1 MSPSKADVRRAS
13 TVRLHSD
20 CGVSLPRLSV
30 RATVSAAASLYH
42 ILSLEPP
49 QKASLAR
56 ALCLDVDNLESL
68 RVLFATRHTSKS
80 RDSSPILPGF
90 KQRDDDSLILLPPTS
105 RFPTQALT
113 PFGAL
118 LYAISS
124 GLQSIPLPF
133 QAQDVMNGVD
143 VKRFVRYFYDPPPK
157 YDDLSGTSIWLLG
170 KEYQPAPPK
179 PVTTTD
185 HDDVVEVESSTDSHD
200 PSDASALSSTTDQP
214 TQQQPHEPQ
223 SQNTSSFDDAQHVT
237 GGNNLPSLSND
248 PSDRGWPITFLDD
261 FESRI
266 WMTYRSNFT
275 PIPRSQEPGSSVSL
289 SLSVR
294 LRNLTERDGF
304 SSDTGWGCMIRSGQS
319 LLANA
324 LVMLHLGR
332 DWRRP
337 HTYTNRTSSPSSD
350 PYVDPPPFT
359 QTQGEASILSLFAD
373 SPLAPFSIHRF
384 VQHGASACGTHPGQW
399 FGPSATA
406 SCIKELSAECAAA
419 GLRVYVTPSASEV
432 YEDKFRNI
440 ARASATDL
448 SIRPTLILLGIR
460 LGLDR
465 ITPVYHEALKSSL
478 TYPQSIGIAG
488 GRPSSSHYFI
498 GCQGDLFFYL
508 DPHETR
514 PALQH
519 HSDPNEYTDEEISTC
534 HTRRLRGLRISEMDP
549 SMLIGFL
556 IKDEQD
562 WDDWKRRIKEV
573 KGKAIVSVFDKEP
586 PVPGETKERKEAVDE
601 VQTFDD
607 EDEDDETVTVT
618 GKEDEQAKP
627 EAEGDEDG
635 VKVDREAEV
644 DGQSDAIRAG
654 LDGPRHPVKVDS
666 PAERV
671 HMP

>member
-1 MSPSKADVRRAS
+1 
-13 TVRLHSD
+13 
-20 CGVSLPRLSV
+20 
-30 RATVSAAASLYH
+30 
-42 ILSLEPP
+42 
-49 QKASLAR
+49 
-56 ALCLDVDNLESL
+56 
-68 RVLFATRHTSKS
+68 
-80 RDSSPILPGF
+80 
-90 KQRDDDSLILLPPTS
+90 
-105 RFPTQALT
+105 
-113 PFGAL
+113 
-118 LYAISS
+118 
-124 GLQSIPLPF
+124 
-133 QAQDVMNGVD
+133 MNGVD

-157 YDDLSGTSIWLLG
+157 YDDMSGTSIWLLG
-170 KEYQPAPPK
+170 EEYQAAPPK

-185 HDDVVEVESSTDSHD
+185 HDDVVEVESSSDSHD
-200 PSDASALSSTTDQP
+200 PSDTSALSSTADQP
-214 TQQQPHEPQ
+214 TQQQPHE
-223 SQNTSSFDDAQHVT
+223 SLSHNTSSFDDAQHVT

-248 PSDRGWPITFLDD
+248 PSDRGWPIAFLDD

-275 PIPRSQEPGSSVSL
+275 PIPRSQEPGSTMSL
-289 SLSVR
+289 SFSVR
-294 LRNLTERDGF
+294 LRNFAERDGF

-337 HTYTNRTSSPSSD
+337 HTYTNRTVSPPNGHCLGS
-350 PYVDPPPFT
+350 PPVT
-359 QTQGEASILSLFAD
+359 QTQSEASILSLFAD

-432 YEDKFRNI
+432 YEDKFRSI

-448 SIRPTLILLGIR
+448 TIRPTLILLGIR

-519 HSDPNEYTDEEISTC
+519 HSDPSEYTEEEISTC

-556 IKDEQD
+556 IKDEQN
-562 WDDWKRRIKEV
+562 WEDWKRRIKEV

-586 PVPGETKERKEAVDE
+586 PVPGETSERKEAVDE

-618 GKEDEQAKP
+618 GKECDQAKP
-627 EAEGDEDG
+627 EGEGDEDG
-635 VKVDREAEV
+635 IKVDHQVAGE
-644 DGQSDAIRAG
+644 GQSDVVHVG
-654 LDGPRHPVKVDS
+654 LANSQDPVKIQG
-666 PAERV
+666 
-671 HMP
+671 

>member
-1 MSPSKADVRRAS
+1 
-13 TVRLHSD
+13 
-20 CGVSLPRLSV
+20 
-30 RATVSAAASLYH
+30 
-42 ILSLEPP
+42 
-49 QKASLAR
+49 
-56 ALCLDVDNLESL
+56 
-68 RVLFATRHTSKS
+68 
-80 RDSSPILPGF
+80 
-90 KQRDDDSLILLPPTS
+90 
-105 RFPTQALT
+105 
-113 PFGAL
+113 
-118 LYAISS
+118 
-124 GLQSIPLPF
+124 
-133 QAQDVMNGVD
+133 MNGVD

-157 YDDLSGTSIWLLG
+157 YDDISGTSIWLLG
-170 KEYQPAPPK
+170 KEYQATPPK
-179 PVTTTD
+179 PVTITD
-185 HDDVVEVESSTDSHD
+185 HDDVVEVESSSDSRD
-200 PSDASALSSTTDQP
+200 PSDASALSSTTDAA
-214 TQQQPHEPQ
+214 TQQQPYEPQ
-223 SQNTSSFDDAQHVT
+223 AQNTSSFDDAQHVT

-294 LRNLTERDGF
+294 LRNFTERDGF

-332 DWRRP
+332 NWRRP
-337 HTYTNRTSSPSSD
+337 HTYTNRTSSP
-350 PYVDPPPFT
+350 PPSNDYSLDSPHSV
-359 QTQGEASILSLFAD
+359 QTQSEASILSLFAD

-384 VQHGASACGTHPGQW
+384 VQHGASACGKHPGQW

-432 YEDKFRNI
+432 YEDKFRHI

-448 SIRPTLILLGIR
+448 TIRPTLILLGIR

-465 ITPVYHEALKSSL
+465 ITPVYHEALRNSL

-519 HSDPNEYTDEEISTC
+519 HHDPNDYTEEEISTC

-562 WDDWKRRIKEV
+562 WEDWKRRIKEV

-607 EDEDDETVTVT
+607 EDEDDETITVT
-618 GKEDEQAKP
+618 GKEDEQAKRER
-627 EAEGDEDG
+627 EADEDG
-635 VKVDREAEV
+635 IKVDREVEEGESNTMHV
-644 DGQSDAIRAG
+644 GGDVGRDPPYIDGLARKEDTI
-654 LDGPRHPVKVDS
+654 KV
-666 PAERV
+666 P
-671 HMP
+671 